1 MKNRIWLAG
10 ALSLALL
17 APQAAM
23 AESELNTISRMDLSP
38 SGITLQG
45 SAAPTFTVFK
55 LSDPERLVI
64 DLAGSDVSAIR
75 GPRDGK
81 GLMAGVTVS
90 QFSDE
95 NSSVGRVVIALQN
108 GVTHDVRAEGDRL
121 IVTLNDSAAAQAAAV
136 PALPAAASASEQRQ
150 ARSDTA
156 SDNNTAAAK
165 ADKSAFRAEAPA
177 GMTAFK
183 SSEPNAVAAFRDD
196 AAVADQ
202 GRRIRDI
209 SFSSKAGRFQI
220 RLKTDGAVGAYT
232 LTELENPPRLALD
245 LDGFQKGLRDQKAKQ
260 GAPISKVRFGK
271 HDSHIRM
278 VLDGAGASAMPRYD
292 VQRLKDGLLISLK
305 QPISEAPQNALAAA
319 GTNAAVQ
326 TAQQQDAAQPIR
338 DISYKGDDMGG
349 RVLIAVGKGVTHSL
363 EQPDA
368 RTAILTINGA
378 KLPKQLSRSL
388 DTSSYDGPVTMVSAF
403 SAPGKEDTVQIVATL
418 DDAVSGSVRIDRSGI
433 LVWELNRAG
442 AADADSA
449 NDQELV
455 VDGKAVSL
463 ASHAAAEDAQV
474 PAVESS
480 VTSVRTAAG
489 AGSRKQRYT
498 GQRISFEFKDI
509 DIHNLLRIFADISKK
524 NIIVGD
530 NVSGKVTIK
539 LRNVPWDQALDIVL
553 KSKGLDKEEFGN
565 IIRIA
570 PAKLLEEEHKQA
582 AEKAKLQVQLE
593 PLKVRIIP
601 INYATAAGLSD
612 RVKDVLSERGK
623 LSVDARTNVIIVKD
637 VAEAIARAEGLV
649 RRLDT
654 QTPQVL
660 IESRIVEANVN
671 FSREFGIQWGGNLSF
686 GPSNGNSTG
695 LAFPNTIR
703 VAGAAG
709 NEGTDGLGTTTPNYA
724 INLPAAIGMGAGG
737 GVGFTFGSAGGAAL
751 LNLRLSAMES
761 NGQSKTISAPRV
773 ITLDNNTATISQGIS
788 IPYSQTSASG
798 VNTTFVEAKLE
809 LKVTPHV
816 TADGSILLDI
826 NASNN
831 QADASMTGANGQP
844 AISKKE
850 AQTQVLVK
858 DGDTT
863 VIGGI
868 YTRSQAMNESGVPLF
883 SRIPVLGW
891 LFKSRSETD
900 TRTELLIFITPR
912 IVNRNQSLSGSKD
925 ASAGL

>member
-1 MKNRIWLAG
+1 MNNRTWLAG
-10 ALSLALL
+10 VLSLALL
-17 APQAAM
+17 FPQAAM
-23 AESELNTISRMDLSP
+23 AQAALNTIRQMELTP
-38 SGITLQG
+38 SGIELRG

-55 LSDPERLVI
+55 LADPARLVI
-64 DLAGSDVSAIR
+64 DLAGADVSAIS
-75 GPRDGK
+75 GPRDGL
-81 GLMAGVTVS
+81 GPMAGVTVS

-95 NSSVGRVVIALQN
+95 NSSVGRVVIALKEE
-108 GVTHDVRAEGDRL
+108 VEHDVRADGERL
-121 IVTLNDSAAAQAAAV
+121 VVTLQGAAGNPGTAAADEGRAAQAAA
-136 PALPAAASASEQRQ
+136 PAASV
-150 ARSDTA
+150 
-156 SDNNTAAAK
+156 
-165 ADKSAFRAEAPA
+165 A
-177 GMTAFK
+177 GMAPMSGATPIAAR
-183 SSEPNAVAAFRDD
+183 EPNAIAAYRDEKIADRPGARVRGVAFAQK
-196 AAVADQ
+196 ADH
-202 GRRIRDI
+202 
-209 SFSSKAGRFQI
+209 FEV
-220 RLKTDGAVGAYT
+220 RLKADGEIGTYT
-232 LTELENPPRLALD
+232 LTELENPPRLAID
-245 LDGFQKGLRDQKAKQ
+245 LDGFRRGLREQVAP
-260 GAPISKVRFGK
+260 GEAPISKVRFGR
-271 HDSHIRM
+271 HERHVRL
-278 VLDGAGASAMPRYD
+278 VLDGAGEAMPRYE
-292 VQRLKDGLLISLK
+292 VRRLRDGLLISLASPATASADRDTAK
-305 QPISEAPQNALAAA
+305 AKSADRAPTALP
-319 GTNAAVQ
+319 
-326 TAQQQDAAQPIR
+326 DIR
-338 DISYKGDDMGG
+338 DISYRGDDQGG
-349 RVLIAVGKGVTHSL
+349 RILIAVDRGVTHSL
-363 EQPDA
+363 AQPDP
-368 RTAILTINGA
+368 RTAILTLEGVH
-378 KLPKQLSRSL
+378 LPKKLSQSL
-388 DTSSYDGPVTMVSAF
+388 DTSAYDGPVTMVSAF
-403 SAPGKEDTVQIVATL
+403 TAPGKADTVQIVATL
-418 DDAVSGSVRIDRSGI
+418 DDAVSGTVRTDRSGI
-433 LVWELNRAG
+433 LVWELNRA
-442 AADADSA
+442 ADAPAAPGDPM
-449 NDQELV
+449 ELV
-455 VDGKAVSL
+455 VDGRAVSL
-463 ASHAAAEDAQV
+463 KSAEVESAVTAVRAGAMAAEAPD
-474 PAVESS
+474 PK
-480 VTSVRTAAG
+480 AG
-489 AGSRKQRYT
+489 AGAAPLSPRPRRSKYT

-524 NIIVGD
+524 NVIVGD

-570 PAKLLEEEHKQA
+570 PAKLLEDERKQA
-582 AEKAKLQVQLE
+582 AEKAKMQVQLE

-601 INYATAAGLSD
+601 INYATASGLAD

-623 LSVDARTNVIIVKD
+623 LSVDTRTNVIIVKD
-637 VAEAIARAEGLV
+637 IAEAIARAEGLV

-660 IESRIVEANVN
+660 IESRIVEASVN
-671 FSREFGIQWGGNLSF
+671 FSREFGIQWGGDLNF
-686 GPSNGNSTG
+686 GPNTGNSTG

-703 VAGAAG
+703 LSGAAG
-709 NEGTDGLGTTTPNYA
+709 NEGTDGLGTSTPNYA

-761 NGQSKTISAPRV
+761 SGQSKTISAPRV

-831 QADASMTGANGQP
+831 QADSSMTGANGQP

-868 YTRSQAMNESGVPLF
+868 YTRSQGSNESGVPLF

-891 LFKSRSETD
+891 LFKSRAESD

-912 IVNRNQSLSGSKD
+912 IVNRNQSL
-925 ASAGL
+925 ASMDELPSAL